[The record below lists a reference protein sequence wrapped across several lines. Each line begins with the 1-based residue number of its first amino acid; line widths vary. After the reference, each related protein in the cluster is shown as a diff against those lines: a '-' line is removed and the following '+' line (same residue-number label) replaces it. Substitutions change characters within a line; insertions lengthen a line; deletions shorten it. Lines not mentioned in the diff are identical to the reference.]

1 MDKNDT
7 IIEILKKIIE
17 IKFHIL
23 HDEELL
29 IDDNSIYEF
38 LNLLPDNL
46 VEEINEELDNIY

>member
-17 IKFHIL
+17 IKFHTL

-29 IDDNSIYEF
+29 IDDTSIYEF

>member
-1 MDKNDT
+1 MEKNDT

-17 IKFHIL
+17 IKFRTL

-29 IDDNSIYEF
+29 IDDTSIYEF